1 LGLSIYSVDP
11 SKLTHPLKLGETT
24 LIPLRD
30 EVRSQTTPH
39 ITRILILVNIIVF
52 IPVLYYTFFPED
64 ATVSVFLKSLLMVP
78 ADILQGQNLHTLFT
92 SMFLHAD
99 IFHIGGNMLFLYIFG
114 DNVED
119 AFGHFRYLLFYLICG
134 LAADFAHILSLTTPT
149 ERIIPILGA
158 SGAIS
163 GVMGAYVMM
172 YPRARIR
179 TLIFPYFIA
188 VVSIP
193 AVFFLGFWFLLQL
206 LYTWLDIGGGVAYW
220 AHIGGFVAG
229 MVLALIVRR
238 RKKKQLKPVI
248 PYYVETQI

>member
-1 LGLSIYSVDP
+1 MF
-11 SKLTHPLKLGETT
+11 
-24 LIPLRD
+24 IPLRD
-30 EVRSQTTPH
+30 ENRSQTTPH

-52 IPVLYYTFFPED
+52 IPLLYYTFFPED
-64 ATVSVFLKSLLMVP
+64 TTVHLFVQSLYNNFTMVP
-78 ADILQGQNLHTLFT
+78 ADILQAENLHTLFT

-134 LAADFAHILSLTTPT
+134 LAADFAHILSLTTPM
-149 ERIIPILGA
+149 ERIIPTLGA

-179 TLIFPYFIA
+179 TLILAYFIA
-188 VVSIP
+188 VVSVP

-229 MVLALIVRR
+229 MVLALIIRR
-238 RKKKQLKPVI
+238 RKRKQLKPAI
-248 PYYVETQI
+248 PYYVETQV

>member
-1 LGLSIYSVDP
+1 M
-11 SKLTHPLKLGETT
+11 
-24 LIPLRD
+24 IPIRD
-30 EVRSQTTPH
+30 ENRSQTTPH

-52 IPVLYYTFFPED
+52 IPLLYYTFFPED
-64 ATVSVFLKSLLMVP
+64 ATVSLFVESLYDNFTMVP
-78 ADILQGQNLHTLFT
+78 ADILQMKNLHTLFT

-134 LAADFAHILSLTTPT
+134 LAADFVHILSLTPT
-149 ERIIPILGA
+149 ELTIPTLGA

-163 GVMGAYVMM
+163 GVMGAYIVM

-179 TLIFPYFIA
+179 TLVLAYYIA

-193 AVFFLGFWFLLQL
+193 AVLFLGFWFLLQL
-206 LYTWLDIGGGVAYW
+206 LYTWLDMGGGVAYW

-229 MVLALIVRR
+229 MVLVLIFRRR
-238 RKKKQLKPVI
+238 RKGLKPAI

>member
-1 LGLSIYSVDP
+1 MF
-11 SKLTHPLKLGETT
+11 
-24 LIPLRD
+24 IPLRD
-30 EVRSQTTPH
+30 ENRSQTTPH

-52 IPVLYYTFFPED
+52 IPLLYYTFFPED
-64 ATVSVFLKSLLMVP
+64 TTVHLFVQSLYNNFTMVP
-78 ADILQGQNLHTLFT
+78 ADILQGKNLHTLLT

-134 LAADFAHILSLTTPT
+134 LAADFAHILSLTTPM
-149 ERIIPILGA
+149 ERIIPTLGA

-179 TLIFPYFIA
+179 TLILPYFIA
-188 VVSIP
+188 VVSVP

-229 MVLALIVRR
+229 MVLALIIRR
-238 RKKKQLKPVI
+238 RKRKKLKPAI
-248 PYYVETQI
+248 PYYEETQV